1 MSCVCESFKLP
12 TSDAKRIISMGPGR
26 KKKYLQLSTWHN
38 NQIISRLGCCCGRRG
53 GEFVLCFCFVLCAC
67 AHIRPETLAWWNVT
81 QIHLDLASF
90 SACWDGRKME
100 ISSIGQRMKS
110 SSINM
115 EIWKLSKLTIKSQFD
130 SWCVGHTSLSSVEC
144 AQEIIA
150 YLQTIHLM
158 WWTWVLPKKWSNKW
172 RRKCFNIYH
181 FWFIHRWV
189 NININN
195 K

>member
-1 MSCVCESFKLP
+1 MLLWEERRRICAVFLLRVVCLCTHKTRDFSMMKCYANSSWSRILLGLLRWSENGNFLYRP
-12 TSDAKRIISMGPGR
+12 T
-26 KKKYLQLSTWHN
+26 
-38 NQIISRLGCCCGRRG
+38 
-53 GEFVLCFCFVLCAC
+53 
-67 AHIRPETLAWWNVT
+67 
-81 QIHLDLASF
+81 
-90 SACWDGRKME
+90 
-100 ISSIGQRMKS
+100 MKS

-144 AQEIIA
+144 AQEVIA

-158 WWTWVLPKKWSNKW
+158 WWTWLLPKKWSNKW

-195 K
+195 KYNRKLKMFNNLPFENAKMFSSTSSHSHH